1 MEFGKLFKIH
11 QLFKKEGVSLKNL
24 VFGESKIKDTDTVIT
39 WQGDDIMVGEPV
51 FVVTDE
57 GELPAPDGKHLL
69 EDGRTVVVEGG
80 MGVVSEIM
88 EAGAEVEAPAETPAE
103 APTDVVVAPE
113 LSANPSAPISKE
125 EIERTITERVKK
137 FEDETNEKHNKQIEE
152 ITAKFK
158 AENDKL
164 LSVID
169 EMAEVFKKSNE
180 KPAVAPAKPVK
191 AQFGSKKETKFD
203 KLYSVLTKK

>member
-1 MEFGKLFKIH
+1 MEFKKLFKIH

-24 VFGESKIKDTDTVIT
+24 VFGEAKTQDGSATIT
-39 WQGDDIMVGEPV
+39 WQGDDIMAGNPV
-51 FVVTDE
+51 FVITDE
-57 GELPAPDGKHLL
+57 GELPAPDGDIVL
-69 EDGRTVVVEGG
+69 EDGRTLVIEGG
-80 MGVVSEIM
+80 LGVVSEIK
-88 EAGAEVEAPAETPAE
+88 EAGAEAPAE
-103 APTDVVVAPE
+103 APTEVTPETPAAPE
-113 LSANPSAPISKE
+113 MAANPSAPMSKE

-137 FEDETNEKHNKQIEE
+137 FEDEANEKHSKQVEE

-164 LSVID
+164 HSIID

-191 AQFGSKKETKFD
+191 AQFGTKKETKFD